1 MINKVSLEFRI
12 MRKFDSVLVT
22 GGAGYIGSVLTGN
35 LVESGYK
42 VKVLDSLI
50 FGSNGISRYISNDSV
65 ELISDDM
72 RDIQVIEKAI
82 RRRIITA
89 QSLYAAGALLCFINT
104 YLSIAVIIMVQLNYA
119 LAFFSKPE
127 SKTK

>member
-1 MINKVSLEFRI
+1 MLYINWHYASIKNYL
-12 MRKFDSVLVT
+12 SVK
-22 GGAGYIGSVLTGN
+22 
-35 LVESGYK
+35 EQEK
-42 VKVLDSLI
+42 
-50 FGSNGISRYISNDSV
+50 
-65 ELISDDM
+65 
-72 RDIQVIEKAI
+72 QVIEKAI